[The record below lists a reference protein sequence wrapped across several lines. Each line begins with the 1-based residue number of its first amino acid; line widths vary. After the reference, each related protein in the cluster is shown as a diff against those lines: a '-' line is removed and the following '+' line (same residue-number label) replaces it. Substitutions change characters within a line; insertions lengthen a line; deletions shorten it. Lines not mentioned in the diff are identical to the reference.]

1 MIESYAPNS
10 MIDFILMIKPEASMT
25 LNQLRYFCTAARC
38 RSITKAAKLLF
49 VSQPAVSLAIR
60 QLEKEFSM
68 TLFAYTNKSLEL
80 TKEGAIFYER
90 SMELLKD
97 SDEMRLHFLDS
108 SRYRPT
114 VKLGIP
120 PLLSTIFFPDLMD
133 AFHVKHPDIYLELS
147 EYGSVRA
154 SEMVQDEQLD
164 IGLVNMES
172 YNIDRFSN
180 IVLANDKLVFCVCPE
195 HPLAHE
201 TSIALD
207 RLDQQPLILF
217 NHDSVQNQV
226 LMQYF
231 HSLSIEP
238 RIIMHCSQI
247 MTTLKFLRQGK
258 CGTFF
263 FSSMRPY
270 LPDVVCIPVSP
281 IVEAKIGLIWKKGK
295 YMSTQT
301 QTFVRFCERY
311 YKDNPLIESKS
322 GM

>member
-1 MIESYAPNS
+1 
-10 MIDFILMIKPEASMT
+10 MT

-133 AFHVKHPDIYLELS
+133 AFHVKHPDIYL
-147 EYGSVRA
+147 
-154 SEMVQDEQLD
+154 
-164 IGLVNMES
+164 
-172 YNIDRFSN
+172 
-180 IVLANDKLVFCVCPE
+180 
-195 HPLAHE
+195 
-201 TSIALD
+201 
-207 RLDQQPLILF
+207 
-217 NHDSVQNQV
+217 
-226 LMQYF
+226 
-231 HSLSIEP
+231 
-238 RIIMHCSQI
+238 
-247 MTTLKFLRQGK
+247 
-258 CGTFF
+258 
-263 FSSMRPY
+263 
-270 LPDVVCIPVSP
+270 
-281 IVEAKIGLIWKKGK
+281 
-295 YMSTQT
+295 
-301 QTFVRFCERY
+301 
-311 YKDNPLIESKS
+311 
-322 GM
+322 